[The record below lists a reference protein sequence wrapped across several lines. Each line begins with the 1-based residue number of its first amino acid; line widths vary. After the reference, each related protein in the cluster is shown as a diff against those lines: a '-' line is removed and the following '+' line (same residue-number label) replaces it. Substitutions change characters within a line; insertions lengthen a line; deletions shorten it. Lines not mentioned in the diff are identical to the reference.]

1 MLNINQELGKLTL
14 DLVNI
19 SSVSKDEKSI
29 ADSIEEALKK
39 CNHLK
44 LTRVNNSLVAQTSF
58 GNKQRVV
65 IAGHID
71 TVPANNNFPGKINN
85 SEVVGLGS
93 VDMKSGIAVALKLAS
108 EITSSNFDITY
119 LFYESE
125 EIETKFNGLELI
137 TKQQK
142 DLLNCDFAILME
154 PTNGILEVGCQGS
167 LRFEVSTSGKR
178 SHSARWWNGENAIH
192 KTNKILEILNNY
204 KSREPEIDGYKFRE
218 GLQAVK
224 INGGIAGNVVPDS
237 VSVSINHR
245 FAPDTSIDQATTNM
259 KNLFKDFNFLLVDAA
274 NAAPTGLSNPVIKD
288 FVSSIGKSIAPK
300 FGWTDVA
307 RFANNGIPAINFG
320 PGDPN
325 LAHHPDEKVLI
336 SQIND
341 VYESL
346 KKWLTK

>member
-1 MLNINQELGKLTL
+1 MNINQELGKLTL

-108 EITSSNFDITY
+108 EISSSNFDITY

-224 INGGIAGNVVPDS
+224 VNGGIAGNVVPDS

-307 RFANNGIPAINFG
+307 RFASNGIPAINFG

>member
-1 MLNINQELGKLTL
+1 MNINQELGKLTL

-19 SSVSKDEKSI
+19 SSVSKDEKPI
-29 ADSIEEALKK
+29 ADLIEEALIKLS
-39 CNHLK
+39 HLK
-44 LTRVNNSLVAQTSF
+44 ITRVNNSIVAQTNF

-71 TVPANNNFPGKINN
+71 TVPANNNFPGKIND

-142 DLLNCDFAILME
+142 NLLDCDFAILME

-192 KTNKILEILNNY
+192 KTNKILEILNTY
-204 KSREPEIDGYKFRE
+204 KSREPEIDGFKFRE

-245 FAPDTSIDQATTNM
+245 FAPDTTIDQATSNM
-259 KNLFKDFNFLLVDAA
+259 KNLFKDFNFHLSDAA
-274 NAAPTGLSNPVIKD
+274 NAAPTGLNNPVIKD
-288 FVSSIGKSIAPK
+288 FVSSIGKNIAPK

-307 RFANNGIPAINFG
+307 RFASAGIPAINFG

-325 LAHHPDEKVLI
+325 LAHHPEEKVLI
-336 SQIND
+336 TQIND
-341 VYESL
+341 VYKSL
-346 KKWLTK
+346 KIWLTK

>member
-1 MLNINQELGKLTL
+1 MNINQELGNLTL

-29 ADSIEEALKK
+29 ADSIEKTLQGYG
-39 CNHLK
+39 HLK
-44 LTRVNNSLVAQTSF
+44 ITRVSNSLVAQTNF

-71 TVPANNNFPGKINN
+71 TVPANNNFPGKMNN
-85 SEVVGLGS
+85 SEIVGLGS
-93 VDMKSGIAVALKLAS
+93 VDMKSGIAVALRLAS
-108 EITSSNFDITY
+108 EITNSNFDITY

-167 LRFEVSTSGKR
+167 LRFEVSSTGKR

-245 FAPDTSIDQATTNM
+245 FAPDTTIDQATTNM
-259 KNLFKDFNFLLVDAA
+259 KNLFKDFNFHLVDAA
-274 NAAPTGLSNPVIKD
+274 NAAPTGLANPLIRE
-288 FVSSIGKSIAPK
+288 FVSSVGKNIAPK

-307 RFANNGIPAINFG
+307 RFANAGIPAINFG

-325 LAHHPDEKVLI
+325 LAHHPDEKVSI
-336 SQIND
+336 TQIND
-341 VYESL
+341 VYETL

>member
-1 MLNINQELGKLTL
+1 MNINQELGKLTL

-39 CNHLK
+39 YSHLK
-44 LTRVNNSLVAQTSF
+44 LTRVNNSIVAKTNF

-71 TVPANNNFPGKINN
+71 TVPANNNFPGKIDNA
-85 SEVVGLGS
+85 EVIGLGS
-93 VDMKSGIAVALKLAS
+93 VDMKSGIAVALKLAA
-108 EITSSNFDITY
+108 ELTSSNYDITY

-125 EIETKFNGLELI
+125 EIETKYNGLELI

-142 DLLNCDFAILME
+142 DLLECDFAILME

-245 FAPDTSIDQATTNM
+245 FAPDTSIDQATSNM

-274 NAAPTGLSNPVIKD
+274 NAAPTGLNNPLIKE
-288 FVSSIGKSIAPK
+288 FVSSIGKNIAPK

-307 RFANNGIPAINFG
+307 RFASAGIPAINFG

-325 LAHHPDEKVLI
+325 LAHHPDEKVSI
-336 SQIND
+336 SQIDD

-346 KKWLTK
+346 KKWLSQ

>member
-1 MLNINQELGKLTL
+1 MNINQELSKLTL

-29 ADSIEEALKK
+29 ADSIAEALKK
-39 CNHLK
+39 IGHLK
-44 LTRVNNSLVAQTSF
+44 ITRVNNSIVAQTNF

-85 SEVVGLGS
+85 SEVIGLGS

-108 EITSSNFDITY
+108 EITSSNYDVTY

-142 DLLNCDFAILME
+142 DLLDCDFAILME

-167 LRFEVSTSGKR
+167 LRFEVSTNGKR

-204 KSREPEIDGYKFRE
+204 KSREPEIDGHKFRE

-224 INGGIAGNVVPDS
+224 VNGGIAGNVVPDS
-237 VSVSINHR
+237 VTISINHR
-245 FAPDTSIDQATTNM
+245 FAPDTSIDQATQNM
-259 KNLFKDFNFLLVDAA
+259 KTLFKDFNFQLVDAA
-274 NAAPTGLSNPVIKD
+274 NAAPTGLSNPLIKE
-288 FVSSIGKSIAPK
+288 FVSNIGKNVAPK

-307 RFANNGIPAINFG
+307 RFANAGIPAINFG

-325 LAHHPDEKVLI
+325 LAHHPEEKVLI
-336 SQIND
+336 SQIID

>member
-1 MLNINQELGKLTL
+1 LNINQELSKLTL

-29 ADSIEEALKK
+29 ADSIAEALKK
-39 CNHLK
+39 IGHLK
-44 LTRVNNSLVAQTSF
+44 ITRVNNSIVAQTNF

-85 SEVVGLGS
+85 SEVIGLGS

-108 EITSSNFDITY
+108 EITSSNYDVTY

-142 DLLNCDFAILME
+142 DLLDCDFAILME

-204 KSREPEIDGYKFRE
+204 KSREPEIDGHKFRE

-224 INGGIAGNVVPDS
+224 VNGGIAGNVVPDS
-237 VSVSINHR
+237 VTISINHR
-245 FAPDTSIDQATTNM
+245 FAPDTSIDQATQNM
-259 KNLFKDFNFLLVDAA
+259 KTLFKDFNFQLVDAA
-274 NAAPTGLSNPVIKD
+274 NAAPTGLSNPLIKE
-288 FVSSIGKSIAPK
+288 FVSNIGKNVAPK

-307 RFANNGIPAINFG
+307 RFANAGIPAINFG

-325 LAHHPDEKVLI
+325 LAHHPEEKVLI

-346 KKWLTK
+346 KNWLTK

>member
-1 MLNINQELGKLTL
+1 MNINQELGKLTL

-19 SSVSKDEKSI
+19 SSVSKDEKPI
-29 ADSIEEALKK
+29 ADLIEEALIKLS
-39 CNHLK
+39 HLK
-44 LTRVNNSLVAQTSF
+44 ITRVNNSIVAQTNF

-71 TVPANNNFPGKINN
+71 TVPANNNFPGKIND

-142 DLLNCDFAILME
+142 NLLDCDFAILME

-192 KTNKILEILNNY
+192 KTNKILEILNTY
-204 KSREPEIDGYKFRE
+204 KSREPEIDGFKFRE

-224 INGGIAGNVVPDS
+224 INGGIAGNVVPDL

-245 FAPDTSIDQATTNM
+245 FAPDTTIDQATSNM
-259 KNLFKDFNFLLVDAA
+259 KNLFKDFNFHLSDAA
-274 NAAPTGLSNPVIKD
+274 NAAPTGLNNPVIKD
-288 FVSSIGKSIAPK
+288 FVSSIGKNIAPK

-307 RFANNGIPAINFG
+307 RFASAGIPAINFG

-325 LAHHPDEKVLI
+325 LAHHPEEKVLI
-336 SQIND
+336 TQIND
-341 VYESL
+341 VYKSL
-346 KKWLTK
+346 KIWLTK

>member
-1 MLNINQELGKLTL
+1 VLNINQELSKLTL

-29 ADSIEEALKK
+29 ADLIAEALKK
-39 CNHLK
+39 YSHLK
-44 LTRVNNSLVAQTSF
+44 ITRVNNSIVAQTNF

-71 TVPANNNFPGKINN
+71 TVPANNNFPGKIND
-85 SEVVGLGS
+85 SEVIGLGS

-108 EITSSNFDITY
+108 EITSSNYDVTY

-142 DLLNCDFAILME
+142 DLLDCDFAILME

-204 KSREPEIDGYKFRE
+204 KSREPEIDGHKFRE

-224 INGGIAGNVVPDS
+224 VNGGIAGNVVPDS
-237 VSVSINHR
+237 VTISINHR
-245 FAPDTSIDQATTNM
+245 FAPDTSIDQATQNM
-259 KNLFKDFNFLLVDAA
+259 KTLFKDFNFELVDAA
-274 NAAPTGLSNPVIKD
+274 NAAPTGLSNPLIKE
-288 FVSSIGKSIAPK
+288 FVSNIGKNIAPK

-307 RFANNGIPAINFG
+307 RFANAGIPAINFG

-325 LAHHPDEKVLI
+325 LAHHPEEKVLI
-336 SQIND
+336 SQIID

>member
-1 MLNINQELGKLTL
+1 MNINQELSKLTL

-29 ADSIEEALKK
+29 ADSIAEALKK
-39 CNHLK
+39 IGHLK
-44 LTRVNNSLVAQTSF
+44 ITRVNNSIVAQTNF

-65 IAGHID
+65 IAGHLD

-85 SEVVGLGS
+85 SEVIGLGS

-108 EITSSNFDITY
+108 EITSSNYDVTY

-142 DLLNCDFAILME
+142 DLLDCDFAILME

-204 KSREPEIDGYKFRE
+204 KSREPEIDGHKFRE

-224 INGGIAGNVVPDS
+224 VNGGIAGNVVPDS
-237 VSVSINHR
+237 VTISINHR
-245 FAPDTSIDQATTNM
+245 FAPDTSIDQATQNM
-259 KNLFKDFNFLLVDAA
+259 KTLFKDFNFQLVDAA
-274 NAAPTGLSNPVIKD
+274 NAAPTGLSNPLIKE
-288 FVSSIGKSIAPK
+288 FVSNIGKNVAPK

-307 RFANNGIPAINFG
+307 RFANAGIPAINFG

-325 LAHHPDEKVLI
+325 LAHHPEEKVLI

-346 KKWLTK
+346 KNWLTK

>member
-1 MLNINQELGKLTL
+1 MNISQELGKLTL

-58 GNKQRVV
+58 GNKQRIV

-307 RFANNGIPAINFG
+307 RFASNGIPAINFG

>member
-1 MLNINQELGKLTL
+1 MNINQELSKLTL

-29 ADSIEEALKK
+29 ADLIAEALKK
-39 CNHLK
+39 YSHLK
-44 LTRVNNSLVAQTSF
+44 ITRVNNSIVAQTNF

-85 SEVVGLGS
+85 SEVIGLGS

-108 EITSSNFDITY
+108 EITSSNYDVTY

-142 DLLNCDFAILME
+142 DLLDCDFAILME

-204 KSREPEIDGYKFRE
+204 KSREPEIDGHKFRE

-224 INGGIAGNVVPDS
+224 VNGGIAGNVVPDS
-237 VSVSINHR
+237 VTISINHR
-245 FAPDTSIDQATTNM
+245 FAPDTSIDQATQNM
-259 KNLFKDFNFLLVDAA
+259 KTLFKDFNFQLVDAA
-274 NAAPTGLSNPVIKD
+274 NAAPTGLSNPLIKE
-288 FVSSIGKSIAPK
+288 FVSNIGKNVAPK

-307 RFANNGIPAINFG
+307 RFANAGIPAINFG

-325 LAHHPDEKVLI
+325 LAHHPEEKVLI
-336 SQIND
+336 SQIID

>member
-1 MLNINQELGKLTL
+1 LNINQELGNLTL

-29 ADSIEEALKK
+29 ADSIEKTLQGYG
-39 CNHLK
+39 HLK
-44 LTRVNNSLVAQTSF
+44 ITRVSNSLVAQTNF

-71 TVPANNNFPGKINN
+71 TVPANNNFPGKMTN
-85 SEVVGLGS
+85 SEIVGLGS
-93 VDMKSGIAVALKLAS
+93 VDMKSGIAVALRLAS
-108 EITSSNFDITY
+108 EITNSNFDITY

-167 LRFEVSTSGKR
+167 LRFEVSSTGKR

-224 INGGIAGNVVPDS
+224 INGGIAGNVVPDF

-245 FAPDTSIDQATTNM
+245 FAPDTTIDQATTNM
-259 KNLFKDFNFLLVDAA
+259 KNLFKDFNFHLVDAA
-274 NAAPTGLSNPVIKD
+274 NAAPTGLANPLIRE
-288 FVSSIGKSIAPK
+288 FVSSVGKNIAPK

-307 RFANNGIPAINFG
+307 RFANAGIPAINFG

-325 LAHHPDEKVLI
+325 LAHHPDEKVSI
-336 SQIND
+336 TQIND
-341 VYESL
+341 VYETL

>member
-1 MLNINQELGKLTL
+1 MNINQELGKLTL

-307 RFANNGIPAINFG
+307 RFSSNGIPAINFG

>member
-108 EITSSNFDITY
+108 EITSSNFDVTY

-125 EIETKFNGLELI
+125 ESETKFNGLELI

-307 RFANNGIPAINFG
+307 RFASNGIPAINFG

>member
-1 MLNINQELGKLTL
+1 
-14 DLVNI
+14 
-19 SSVSKDEKSI
+19 
-29 ADSIEEALKK
+29 
-39 CNHLK
+39 
-44 LTRVNNSLVAQTSF
+44 VAQTHF

-71 TVPANNNFPGKINN
+71 TVPANNNFPGKIND
-85 SEVVGLGS
+85 SEVIGLGS

-108 EITSSNFDITY
+108 EITSSNYDVTY

-142 DLLNCDFAILME
+142 DLLDCDFAILME

-204 KSREPEIDGYKFRE
+204 KSREPEIDGHKFRE

-224 INGGIAGNVVPDS
+224 VNGGIAGNVVPDS
-237 VSVSINHR
+237 VTISINHR
-245 FAPDTSIDQATTNM
+245 FAPDTSIDQATQNM
-259 KNLFKDFNFLLVDAA
+259 KTLFKDFNFELVDAA
-274 NAAPTGLSNPVIKD
+274 NAAPTGLSNPLIKE
-288 FVSSIGKSIAPK
+288 FVSNIGKNIAPK

-307 RFANNGIPAINFG
+307 RFANAGIPAINFG

-325 LAHHPDEKVLI
+325 LAHHPEEKVLI
-336 SQIND
+336 SQIID

>member
-1 MLNINQELGKLTL
+1 MNINQELSKLTL

-29 ADSIEEALKK
+29 ADSIAEALKK
-39 CNHLK
+39 YSHLK
-44 LTRVNNSLVAQTSF
+44 ITRVNNSIVAQTNF

-85 SEVVGLGS
+85 SEVIGLGS

-108 EITSSNFDITY
+108 EITSSNYDVTY

-142 DLLNCDFAILME
+142 DLLDCDFAILME

-204 KSREPEIDGYKFRE
+204 KSREPEIDGHKFRE

-224 INGGIAGNVVPDS
+224 VNGGIAGNVVPDS
-237 VSVSINHR
+237 VTISINHR
-245 FAPDTSIDQATTNM
+245 FAPDTSIDQATQNM
-259 KNLFKDFNFLLVDAA
+259 KTLFKDFNFQLVDAA
-274 NAAPTGLSNPVIKD
+274 NAAPTGLSNPLIKE
-288 FVSSIGKSIAPK
+288 FVSNIGKNVAPK

-307 RFANNGIPAINFG
+307 RFANAGIPAINFG

-325 LAHHPDEKVLI
+325 LAHHPEEKVLI

-346 KKWLTK
+346 KNWLTK

>member
-1 MLNINQELGKLTL
+1 MNINQELGKLTL

-39 CNHLK
+39 YSHLK
-44 LTRVNNSLVAQTSF
+44 LTRVNNSIVAKTNF

-71 TVPANNNFPGKINN
+71 TVPANNNFPGKIDNA
-85 SEVVGLGS
+85 EVIGLGS
-93 VDMKSGIAVALKLAS
+93 VDMKSGIAVALKLAA
-108 EITSSNFDITY
+108 ELTSSNYDITY

-125 EIETKFNGLELI
+125 EIETKYNGLELI

-142 DLLNCDFAILME
+142 DLLDCDFAILME

-245 FAPDTSIDQATTNM
+245 FAPDTSIDQATSNM

-274 NAAPTGLSNPVIKD
+274 NAAPTGLNNPLIKE
-288 FVSSIGKSIAPK
+288 FVSSIGKNIAPK

-307 RFANNGIPAINFG
+307 RFASAGIPAINFG

-325 LAHHPDEKVLI
+325 LAHHPDEKVSI
-336 SQIND
+336 SQIDD

-346 KKWLTK
+346 KKWLSQ

>member
-1 MLNINQELGKLTL
+1 MNINQELGKLTL

-307 RFANNGIPAINFG
+307 RFASNGIPAINFG

>member
-1 MLNINQELGKLTL
+1 MNINQELSKLTL

-29 ADSIEEALKK
+29 ADLIAEALKK
-39 CNHLK
+39 YSHLK
-44 LTRVNNSLVAQTSF
+44 ITRVNNSIVAQTNF

-71 TVPANNNFPGKINN
+71 TVPANNNFPGKIND
-85 SEVVGLGS
+85 SEVIGLGS

-108 EITSSNFDITY
+108 EITSSNYDVTY

-142 DLLNCDFAILME
+142 DLLDCDFAILME

-204 KSREPEIDGYKFRE
+204 KSREPEIDGHKFRE

-224 INGGIAGNVVPDS
+224 VNGGIAGNVVPDS
-237 VSVSINHR
+237 VTISINHR
-245 FAPDTSIDQATTNM
+245 FAPDTSIDQATQNM
-259 KNLFKDFNFLLVDAA
+259 KTLFKDFNFELVDAA
-274 NAAPTGLSNPVIKD
+274 NAAPTGLSNPLIKE
-288 FVSSIGKSIAPK
+288 FVSNIGKNIAPK

-307 RFANNGIPAINFG
+307 RFANAGIPAINFG

-325 LAHHPDEKVLI
+325 LAHHPEEKVLI
-336 SQIND
+336 SQIID

>member
-1 MLNINQELGKLTL
+1 VLNINQELSKLTL

-29 ADSIEEALKK
+29 ADSIAEALKK
-39 CNHLK
+39 IGHLK
-44 LTRVNNSLVAQTSF
+44 ITRVNNSIVAQTNF

-85 SEVVGLGS
+85 SEVIGLGS

-108 EITSSNFDITY
+108 EITSSNYDVTY

-142 DLLNCDFAILME
+142 DLLDCDFAILME

-204 KSREPEIDGYKFRE
+204 KSREPEIDGHKFRE

-224 INGGIAGNVVPDS
+224 VNGGIAGNVVPDS
-237 VSVSINHR
+237 VTISINHR
-245 FAPDTSIDQATTNM
+245 FAPDTSIDQATQNM
-259 KNLFKDFNFLLVDAA
+259 KTLFKDFNFQLVDAA
-274 NAAPTGLSNPVIKD
+274 NAAPTGLSNPLIKE
-288 FVSSIGKSIAPK
+288 FVSNIGKNVAPK

-307 RFANNGIPAINFG
+307 RFANAGIPAINFG

-325 LAHHPDEKVLI
+325 LAHHPEEKVLI

-346 KKWLTK
+346 KNWLTK

>member
-1 MLNINQELGKLTL
+1 MNINQELGKLTL

-39 CNHLK
+39 YSHLK
-44 LTRVNNSLVAQTSF
+44 LTRVNNSIVAKTNF

-65 IAGHID
+65 IAGHVD
-71 TVPANNNFPGKINN
+71 TVPANNNFPGKIDNA
-85 SEVVGLGS
+85 EVIGLGS
-93 VDMKSGIAVALKLAS
+93 VDMKSGIAVALKLAA
-108 EITSSNFDITY
+108 ELTSSNYDITY

-125 EIETKFNGLELI
+125 EIETKYNGLELI

-142 DLLNCDFAILME
+142 DLLDCDFAILME

-245 FAPDTSIDQATTNM
+245 FAPDTSIDQATSNM

-274 NAAPTGLSNPVIKD
+274 NAAPTGLNNPLIKE
-288 FVSSIGKSIAPK
+288 FVSSIGKNIAPK

-307 RFANNGIPAINFG
+307 RFASAGIPAINFG

-325 LAHHPDEKVLI
+325 LAHHPDEKVSI
-336 SQIND
+336 SQIDD

-346 KKWLTK
+346 KKWLSQ

>member
-1 MLNINQELGKLTL
+1 MNINQELSKLTL

-29 ADSIEEALKK
+29 ADSIAEALKK
-39 CNHLK
+39 IGHLK
-44 LTRVNNSLVAQTSF
+44 ITRVNNSIVAQTNF

-85 SEVVGLGS
+85 SEVIGLGS

-108 EITSSNFDITY
+108 EITSSNYDVTY

-142 DLLNCDFAILME
+142 DLLDCDFAILME

-204 KSREPEIDGYKFRE
+204 KSREPEIDGHKFRE

-224 INGGIAGNVVPDS
+224 VNGGIAGNVVPDS
-237 VSVSINHR
+237 VTISINHR
-245 FAPDTSIDQATTNM
+245 FAPDTSIDQATQNM
-259 KNLFKDFNFLLVDAA
+259 KTLFKDFNFQLVDAA
-274 NAAPTGLSNPVIKD
+274 NAAPTGLSNPLIKE
-288 FVSSIGKSIAPK
+288 FVSNIGKNVAPK

-307 RFANNGIPAINFG
+307 RFANAGIPAINFG

-325 LAHHPDEKVLI
+325 LAHHPEEKVLI

-346 KKWLTK
+346 KNWLTK

>member
-1 MLNINQELGKLTL
+1 MNINQELSKLTL

-29 ADSIEEALKK
+29 ADLIAEALKK
-39 CNHLK
+39 YSHLK
-44 LTRVNNSLVAQTSF
+44 ITRVNNSIVAQTNF

-85 SEVVGLGS
+85 SEVIGLGS

-108 EITSSNFDITY
+108 EITNSNYDVTY

-142 DLLNCDFAILME
+142 DLLDCDFAILME

-192 KTNKILEILNNY
+192 KINKILEILNNY
-204 KSREPEIDGYKFRE
+204 KSREPEIDGHKFRE
-218 GLQAVK
+218 ALQAVK
-224 INGGIAGNVVPDS
+224 VNGGIAGNVVPDS
-237 VSVSINHR
+237 VTISINHR
-245 FAPDTSIDQATTNM
+245 FAPDTSIDQATQNM
-259 KNLFKDFNFLLVDAA
+259 KTLFKDFNFQLVDAA
-274 NAAPTGLSNPVIKD
+274 NAAPTGLSNPLIKE
-288 FVSSIGKSIAPK
+288 FVSNIGKNVAPK

-307 RFANNGIPAINFG
+307 RFANAGIPAINFG

-325 LAHHPDEKVLI
+325 LAHHPEEKVLI

-346 KKWLTK
+346 KNWLTK

>member
-1 MLNINQELGKLTL
+1 MNINQELSKLTL

-29 ADSIEEALKK
+29 ADSIAEALKK
-39 CNHLK
+39 YSHLK
-44 LTRVNNSLVAQTSF
+44 ITRVNNSIVAQTNF

-71 TVPANNNFPGKINN
+71 TVPANNNFPGKIND
-85 SEVVGLGS
+85 SEVIGLGS

-108 EITSSNFDITY
+108 EITSSNYDVTY

-142 DLLNCDFAILME
+142 DLLDCDFAILME

-204 KSREPEIDGYKFRE
+204 KSREPEIDGHKFRE

-224 INGGIAGNVVPDS
+224 VNGGIAGNVVPDS
-237 VSVSINHR
+237 VTVSINHR
-245 FAPDTSIDQATTNM
+245 FAPDTSIDQATQNM
-259 KNLFKDFNFLLVDAA
+259 KTLFKDFNFQLVDAA
-274 NAAPTGLSNPVIKD
+274 NAAPTGLSNPLIKE
-288 FVSSIGKSIAPK
+288 FVSNIGKNIAPK

-307 RFANNGIPAINFG
+307 RFANAGIPAINFG

-325 LAHHPDEKVLI
+325 LAHHPEEKVLI
-336 SQIND
+336 SQIID
-341 VYESL
+341 VHESL

>member
-1 MLNINQELGKLTL
+1 LNINQELSKLTL

-29 ADSIEEALKK
+29 ADSIAEALKK
-39 CNHLK
+39 IGHLK
-44 LTRVNNSLVAQTSF
+44 ITRVNNSIVAQTNF

-85 SEVVGLGS
+85 SEVIGLGS

-108 EITSSNFDITY
+108 EITRSNYDVTY

-142 DLLNCDFAILME
+142 DLLDCDFAILME

-204 KSREPEIDGYKFRE
+204 KSREPEIDGHKFRE

-224 INGGIAGNVVPDS
+224 VNGGIAGNVVPDS
-237 VSVSINHR
+237 VTISINHR
-245 FAPDTSIDQATTNM
+245 FAPDTSIDQATQNM
-259 KNLFKDFNFLLVDAA
+259 KTLFKDFNFQLVDAA
-274 NAAPTGLSNPVIKD
+274 NAAPTGLSNPLIKE
-288 FVSSIGKSIAPK
+288 FVSNIGKNVAPK

-307 RFANNGIPAINFG
+307 RFANAGIPAINFG

-325 LAHHPDEKVLI
+325 LAHHPEEKVLI

-346 KKWLTK
+346 KNWLTK

>member
-1 MLNINQELGKLTL
+1 MNINQELGKLTL

-259 KNLFKDFNFLLVDAA
+259 KNLFNDFNFLLVDAA

-307 RFANNGIPAINFG
+307 RFASNGIPAINFG

>member
-1 MLNINQELGKLTL
+1 MNINQELGKLTL

-19 SSVSKDEKSI
+19 SSVSKDEKRI
-29 ADSIEEALKK
+29 ADLIEDALNKLT
-39 CNHLK
+39 HLK
-44 LTRVNNSLVAQTSF
+44 ITRVNNSLVAQTNF
-58 GNKQRVV
+58 GSKQRVV

-71 TVPANNNFPGKINN
+71 TVPANNNFPGKIND
-85 SEVVGLGS
+85 SEVIGLGS
-93 VDMKSGIAVALKLAS
+93 VDMKSGIAVALKLAA
-108 EITSSNFDITY
+108 EITNSNFDITY

-142 DLLNCDFAILME
+142 NLLDCDFAILME

-192 KTNKILEILNNY
+192 KTNKILEILNSY

-237 VSVSINHR
+237 VSISINHR
-245 FAPDTSIDQATTNM
+245 FAPDTTIDQATANM
-259 KNLFKDFNFLLVDAA
+259 KNLFKDFNFHLVDAA
-274 NAAPTGLSNPVIKD
+274 NAAPTGLDNPVIKD
-288 FVSSIGKSIAPK
+288 FVSSIGKNIAPK

-307 RFANNGIPAINFG
+307 RFASAGIPAINFG

-336 SQIND
+336 TQIND
-341 VYESL
+341 VYNSL
-346 KKWLTK
+346 KNWLTK

>member
-1 MLNINQELGKLTL
+1 MLNINQELSKLTL

-29 ADSIEEALKK
+29 ADSIAAALKK
-39 CNHLK
+39 IGHLK
-44 LTRVNNSLVAQTSF
+44 ITRVNNSIVAQTNF

-85 SEVVGLGS
+85 SEVIGLGS

-108 EITSSNFDITY
+108 EITSSNYDVTY

-142 DLLNCDFAILME
+142 DLLDCDFAILME

-204 KSREPEIDGYKFRE
+204 KSREPEIDGHKFRE

-224 INGGIAGNVVPDS
+224 VNGGIAGNVVPDS
-237 VSVSINHR
+237 VTISINHR
-245 FAPDTSIDQATTNM
+245 FAPDTSIDQATQNM
-259 KNLFKDFNFLLVDAA
+259 KTLFKDFNFQLVDAA
-274 NAAPTGLSNPVIKD
+274 NAAPTGLSNQLIKE
-288 FVSSIGKSIAPK
+288 FVSNIGKNIAPK

-307 RFANNGIPAINFG
+307 RFANAGIPAINFG

-325 LAHHPDEKVLI
+325 LAHHPEEKVLI

-346 KKWLTK
+346 KNWLTK

>member
-1 MLNINQELGKLTL
+1 VLNINQELGKLTL

-307 RFANNGIPAINFG
+307 RFASNGIPAINFG

>member
-1 MLNINQELGKLTL
+1 MNINQELGKLTL

-119 LFYESE
+119 FFYESE

-307 RFANNGIPAINFG
+307 RFASNGIPAINFG

>member
-1 MLNINQELGKLTL
+1 LNINQELSKLTL

-29 ADSIEEALKK
+29 ADSIAEALKK
-39 CNHLK
+39 IGHLK
-44 LTRVNNSLVAQTSF
+44 ITRVNNSIVAQTNF

-85 SEVVGLGS
+85 SEVIGLGS

-108 EITSSNFDITY
+108 EITSSNYDVTY

-142 DLLNCDFAILME
+142 DLLDCDFAILME

-192 KTNKILEILNNY
+192 KINKILEILNNY
-204 KSREPEIDGYKFRE
+204 KSREPEIDGHKFRE

-224 INGGIAGNVVPDS
+224 VNGGIAGNVVPDS
-237 VSVSINHR
+237 VTISINHR
-245 FAPDTSIDQATTNM
+245 FAPDTSIDQATQNM
-259 KNLFKDFNFLLVDAA
+259 KTLFKDFNFQLVDAA
-274 NAAPTGLSNPVIKD
+274 NAAPTGLSNQLIKE
-288 FVSSIGKSIAPK
+288 FVSNIGKNIAPK

-307 RFANNGIPAINFG
+307 RFANAGIPAINFG

-325 LAHHPDEKVLI
+325 LAHHPEEKVLI

-346 KKWLTK
+346 KNWLTK

>member
-1 MLNINQELGKLTL
+1 MNINQELGKLTL

-307 RFANNGIPAINFG
+307 RFASNGIPAINFG

-341 VYESL
+341 VYESI

>member
-1 MLNINQELGKLTL
+1 MNINQELGKLTL

-29 ADSIEEALKK
+29 ADSIEESLQELS
-39 CNHLK
+39 HLK
-44 LTRVNNSLVAQTSF
+44 LTRVNNSLVAQTNF
-58 GNKQRVV
+58 GNKQRLV

-71 TVPANNNFPGKINN
+71 TVPANNNFPGKMNT
-85 SEVVGLGS
+85 SEIVGLGS
-93 VDMKSGIAVALKLAS
+93 VDMKSGIAVALKLAA
-108 EITSSNFDITY
+108 EITNSKFDITY

-167 LRFEVSTSGKR
+167 LRFEVSAIGKR

-237 VSVSINHR
+237 VNVSINHR
-245 FAPDTSIDQATTNM
+245 FAPDTTIDQATANM
-259 KNLFKDFNFLLVDAA
+259 KTLFKEFNFHLVDAA
-274 NAAPTGLSNPVIKD
+274 NAAPTGLANPLIKE
-288 FVSSIGKSIAPK
+288 FVSSIGKEIAPK

-307 RFANNGIPAINFG
+307 RFANAGIPAINFG

-325 LAHHPDEKVLI
+325 LAHHPDEKVSI
-336 SQIND
+336 SQINE